1 MYITLGFKHH
11 SEALVRFFDRIV
23 HVWHEYVF
31 SVCPSGKKE
40 SRLTSD
46 FLTHKCELGF
56 IVRTWH
62 RIPCIQRLG
71 QSVRFLRHTVWA
83 LDHRKPIIFRWCTM
97 PHKGDV
103 VDWRETF
110 SRINANYGF
119 SARTWQRIPCIQRLG
134 QSVRVLRH
142 TVWAWDHRKTKNL
155 QLLHHASPRR
165 CNGHSGDSHPNGI
178 RLPSD
183 RTRGHT
189 PQWLVP
195 PMALLAATP

>member
-11 SEALVRFFDRIV
+11 SEAQVRFFDRLV

-40 SRLTSD
+40 SRLTNY

-56 IVRTWH
+56 IVRTWQ

-83 LDHRKPIIFRWCTM
+83 LDHRKTNNLPLMHHASQRLC
-97 PHKGDV
+97 
-103 VDWRETF
+103 
-110 SRINANYGF
+110 SRLTGVFLTYKCELGF
-119 SARTWQRIPCIQRLG
+119 SVRTWQRIPCIQRLG
-134 QSVRVLRH
+134 QSVRFLRH
-142 TVWAWDHRKTKNL
+142 TVWALDHRKTKNL
-155 QLLHHASPRR
+155 QLMHHASPRR
-165 CNGHSGDSHPNGI
+165 CNGHSGDTHPNGI

-195 PMALLAATP
+195 PTALLAATP